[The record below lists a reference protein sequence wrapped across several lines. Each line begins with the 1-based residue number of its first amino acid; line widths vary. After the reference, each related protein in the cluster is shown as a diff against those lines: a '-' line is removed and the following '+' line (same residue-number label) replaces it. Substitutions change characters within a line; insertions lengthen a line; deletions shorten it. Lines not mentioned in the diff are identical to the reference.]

1 MRVESCRAI
10 QPLLDELGR
19 RHPDVGIGVRP
30 RGPLAFRVAERMSL
44 ISDALFL
51 EATTADNSRKRV
63 GTTGALADRD
73 DEDHDEI
80 DTDGDGAEI
89 EAPPVPPEEQAR
101 AIAQWIYADREGA
114 PEGERPKFPGL
125 RWLRQ
130 PSVYSDREWIL
141 EIATQYRTLMRS
153 AWRERLIRGSGP
165 ETRRS

>member
-1 MRVESCRAI
+1 MRVVSSRAI

-51 EATTADNSRKRV
+51 EATTADNSKKRV

-73 DEDHDEI
+73 DEAHDEI
-80 DTDGDGAEI
+80 DTDGDDAEI
-89 EAPPVPPEEQAR
+89 EPPPVPPREQAR

-114 PEGERPKFPGL
+114 PEGERTRISRPEVVASAQRVLGPRVDPRDCDAVPNADAL
-125 RWLRQ
+125 R
-130 PSVYSDREWIL
+130 
-141 EIATQYRTLMRS
+141 
-153 AWRERLIRGSGP
+153 WRERLIRGP
-165 ETRRS
+165 RRRNTEM